1 MGSAGTQI
9 SGFGIGIRAGR
20 IYGKGKKQDRDIVA
34 N

>member
-20 IYGKGKKQDRDIVA
+20 IYGKKQHRDIVA

>member
-9 SGFGIGIRAGR
+9 SGFGIGIRAGC
-20 IYGKGKKQDRDIVA
+20 IYGKKQDRDIVA